1 VGLAQQQVGDGELR
15 LVQHSAPR
23 TRVLDAAL
31 DLFAEHGV
39 SGTSLQMIAD
49 AVGITKAAVYHQFRT
64 KDHIVLAVT
73 ERELSRLSPS
83 LEEAEAHGDGPQARD
98 ALLVRV
104 IDMAV
109 RDRRLVRT
117 LQFDPVVVR
126 LLAEHEP
133 FQRFMARLYRVL
145 LGEAG
150 EDARIEAAMLSGAIS
165 SAVMHP
171 LVADV
176 DDETLRTKLSDLSR
190 RLIGLS
196 QKRCPSDLPTIRHDD
211 DAGR

>member
-1 VGLAQQQVGDGELR
+1 MASTQQRVADDEFQV
-15 LVQHSAPR
+15 VAHSAPR

-31 DLFAEHGV
+31 DLFAQYGV

-73 ERELSRLSPS
+73 ERELARLLPAVV
-83 LEEAEAHGDGPQARD
+83 EAEANADQAQARD
-98 ALLVRV
+98 ALLVRM
-104 IDMAV
+104 IDIAI

-133 FQRFMARLYRVL
+133 LRRFMARMYGVL
-145 LGEAG
+145 LGG
-150 EDARIEAAMLSGAIS
+150 TGIDARIDAAMFSGAIS

-171 LVADV
+171 LVADI
-176 DDETLRTKLSDLSR
+176 DEDRLRSRLIDLSR
-190 RLIGLS
+190 RLLE
-196 QKRCPSDLPTIRHDD
+196 LP
-211 DAGR
+211 

>member
-1 VGLAQQQVGDGELR
+1 MESAGQPIANGELR
-15 LVQHSAPR
+15 VVQHSAAR

-31 DLFAEHGV
+31 ALFAEHGV

-64 KDHIVLAVT
+64 KEQIVLAVT
-73 ERELSRLSPS
+73 ERELGRLGPA

-98 ALLVRV
+98 ALLVHV

-133 FQRFMARLYRVL
+133 FQRFMDRLYRVL
-145 LGEAG
+145 LREG
-150 EDARIEAAMLSGAIS
+150 EDGALEGAMLSGAIS
-165 SAVMHP
+165 SGVMHP
-171 LVADV
+171 LVGDI
-176 DDETLRTKLSDLSR
+176 DDDTLRTKLTNMTR
-190 RLIGLS
+190 RLLGMPV
-196 QKRCPSDLPTIRHDD
+196 QP
-211 DAGR
+211 

>member
-1 VGLAQQQVGDGELR
+1 M
-15 LVQHSAPR
+15 
-23 TRVLDAAL
+23 LDAAL
-31 DLFAEHGV
+31 DLFAAHGV

-64 KDHIVLAVT
+64 KEQIVLAVT
-73 ERELSRLSPS
+73 ERELGRLEPA
-83 LEEAEAHGDGPQARD
+83 LAEAETHGDGPQARD

-104 IDMAV
+104 VEMAV

-133 FQRFMARLYRVL
+133 FQRFMERLYRVL
-145 LGEAG
+145 LSDAG
-150 EDARIEAAMLSGAIS
+150 LDGRIEAAMFSGAIS

-171 LVADV
+171 LVADI
-176 DDETLRTKLSDLSR
+176 DDDTLLARLTDLSR
-190 RLIGLS
+190 RLLGLHQEARTKS
-196 QKRCPSDLPTIRHDD
+196 GT
-211 DAGR
+211 

>member
-1 VGLAQQQVGDGELR
+1 MGAAHQPVAEDR
-15 LVQHSAPR
+15 LGVTRYSAPR

-64 KDHIVLAVT
+64 KDHIVIAVT
-73 ERELSRLSPS
+73 ERELGRLVPA
-83 LEEAEAHGDGPQARD
+83 LERAEANSDGPQARD
-98 ALLVRV
+98 ALVVGV

-126 LLAEHEP
+126 LLGEHEP
-133 FQRFMARLYRVL
+133 FQRFMTRLYRVL
-145 LGEAG
+145 LDDAT
-150 EDARIEAAMLSGAIS
+150 EDNLIQIAMLSGAIS

-171 LVADV
+171 LVGDI
-176 DDETLRTKLSDLSR
+176 DDDTLRSKLTDFSR
-190 RLIGLS
+190 RLIDV
-196 QKRCPSDLPTIRHDD
+196 R
-211 DAGR
+211 

>member
-1 VGLAQQQVGDGELR
+1 MESAGQPVANGELR
-15 LVQHSAPR
+15 VVQHSAAR

-31 DLFAEHGV
+31 ALFAEHGV

-64 KDHIVLAVT
+64 KEQIVLTVT
-73 ERELSRLSPS
+73 ERELGRLGPA
-83 LEEAEAHGDGPQARD
+83 LEEAEAHGDGPRARD
-98 ALLVRV
+98 ALLVHV

-133 FQRFMARLYRVL
+133 FQRFMDRLYRVL
-145 LGEAG
+145 LREG
-150 EDARIEAAMLSGAIS
+150 EDGALEGAMLSGAIS
-165 SAVMHP
+165 SGVMHP
-171 LVADV
+171 LVGDI
-176 DDETLRTKLSDLSR
+176 DDDTLRTKLTNMTR
-190 RLIGLS
+190 RLLGLPV
-196 QKRCPSDLPTIRHDD
+196 KPV
-211 DAGR
+211 AGTG

>member
-1 VGLAQQQVGDGELR
+1 VESAGQPVANGELR
-15 LVQHSAPR
+15 VVQHSAAR

-31 DLFAEHGV
+31 ALFAEHGV

-64 KDHIVLAVT
+64 KEQIVLAVT
-73 ERELSRLSPS
+73 ERELGRLGPA
-83 LEEAEAHGDGPQARD
+83 LEEAEAHGDGPRARD
-98 ALLVRV
+98 ALLVHV

-133 FQRFMARLYRVL
+133 FQRFMDRLYRVL
-145 LGEAG
+145 LREG
-150 EDARIEAAMLSGAIS
+150 EDGALEGAMLSGAIS
-165 SAVMHP
+165 SGVMHP
-171 LVADV
+171 LVGDI
-176 DDETLRTKLSDLSR
+176 DDDTLRTKLTNMTR
-190 RLIGLS
+190 RLLGLPV
-196 QKRCPSDLPTIRHDD
+196 KPV
-211 DAGR
+211 AGAG

>member
-1 VGLAQQQVGDGELR
+1 VGSADLPVAEKELR
-15 LVQHSAPR
+15 FVQHSAAR

-31 DLFAEHGV
+31 DLFAQHGV

-49 AVGITKAAVYHQFRT
+49 HVGITKAAVYHQFRT
-64 KDHIVLAVT
+64 KDNVVLAVT
-73 ERELSRLSPS
+73 ERELGRLAPA
-83 LEEAEAHGDGPQARD
+83 LEAAEAHGDGPQARD
-98 ALLVRV
+98 QLLVHV

-133 FQRFMARLYRVL
+133 FQRFMDRLYRVL
-145 LGEAG
+145 LGEG
-150 EDARIEAAMLSGAIS
+150 EDGPLEGAMLSGAIS
-165 SAVMHP
+165 SGVMHP

-176 DDETLRTKLSDLSR
+176 DDDTLRTKLTDMTR
-190 RLIGLS
+190 RLLGL
-196 QKRCPSDLPTIRHDD
+196 PPT
-211 DAGR
+211 GTS

>member
-1 VGLAQQQVGDGELR
+1 MQA
-15 LVQHSAPR
+15 VQHSAAR
-23 TRVLDAAL
+23 TRVLDAAWE
-31 DLFAEHGV
+31 LFAQHGV

-64 KDHIVLAVT
+64 KDHIVIAVT
-73 ERELSRLSPS
+73 ERELARLSPA
-83 LEEAEAHGDGPQARD
+83 LEAAETHGDESQARD
-98 ALLVRV
+98 ALLVSV
-104 IDMAV
+104 IEMAV

-145 LGEAG
+145 LDDSDEDNRIAG
-150 EDARIEAAMLSGAIS
+150 AMFSGAVS

-171 LVADV
+171 LVADI
-176 DDETLRTKLSDLSR
+176 DDETLRTRLTELTR
-190 RLIGLS
+190 RLLGLP
-196 QKRCPSDLPTIRHDD
+196 QH
-211 DAGR
+211 G

>member
-1 VGLAQQQVGDGELR
+1 VESARQPVPDGELR
-15 LVQHSAPR
+15 VVRHSAAR

-31 DLFAEHGV
+31 ALFAEHGV

-64 KDHIVLAVT
+64 KEQIVLAVT
-73 ERELSRLSPS
+73 ERELGRLGPA
-83 LEEAEAHGDGPQARD
+83 LDEAEAHGDGLQARD
-98 ALLVRV
+98 ALLVHV

-133 FQRFMARLYRVL
+133 FQRFMDRLYRVL
-145 LGEAG
+145 LGEG
-150 EDARIEAAMLSGAIS
+150 EDGALEGAMLSGAIS
-165 SAVMHP
+165 SGVMHP
-171 LVADV
+171 LVGDI
-176 DDETLRTKLSDLSR
+176 DDDTLRTKLTNMTR
-190 RLIGLS
+190 RLLGLPV
-196 QKRCPSDLPTIRHDD
+196 KPV
-211 DAGR
+211 AGTG

>member
-1 VGLAQQQVGDGELR
+1 VESARQPVTNGELR
-15 LVQHSAPR
+15 VIQHSAAR

-31 DLFAEHGV
+31 ALFAEHGV

-64 KDHIVLAVT
+64 KEQIVLAVT
-73 ERELSRLSPS
+73 ERELGRLGPA

-98 ALLVRV
+98 ALLVHV

-133 FQRFMARLYRVL
+133 FQRFMDRLYRVL
-145 LGEAG
+145 LREG
-150 EDARIEAAMLSGAIS
+150 EDGALEGAMLSGAIS
-165 SAVMHP
+165 SGVMHP
-171 LVADV
+171 LVADI
-176 DDETLRTKLSDLSR
+176 DDDTLRTKLTDMTR
-190 RLIGLS
+190 RLLGLPV
-196 QKRCPSDLPTIRHDD
+196 KPV
-211 DAGR
+211 AGTS